1 MCHFAVPHLHIG
13 VENTRFWTLS
23 WEWAHL
29 CHGTLGSAVHKDSRM
44 HTNGRFLR
52 WSQAERERE
61 RAVSLFL
68 SQCPPLISSLLHYI
82 TYILAYQLRADTSF
96 YCQDK
101 RQYNIAQEGTTRTEK
116 QTQEFGER
124 KRRLIVLVNAHLFY
138 PRYPWQLCSTRM
150 KIETFVS
157 CLYIFSRGF
166 NIQHSAPLL
175 ISNTERWQL
184 GKLTA
189 PKTHQ

>member
-44 HTNGRFLR
+44 HSNVKVKSCR
-52 WSQAERERE
+52 ERERE
-61 RAVSLFL
+61 QWVCFWASVLHSFHHCYITLL
-68 SQCPPLISSLLHYI
+68 TSSPISSVLILLFI
-82 TYILAYQLRADTSF
+82 VRTNVNIILLRKELRGQKSRRRSLERE
-96 YCQDK
+96 K
-101 RQYNIAQEGTTRTEK
+101 EG
-116 QTQEFGER
+116 
-124 KRRLIVLVNAHLFY
+124 LIVLVNAHLFY